1 MFTTSQ
7 FNYKS
12 ELVKKTKNPKTI
24 TTPHDHSTELNRLS
38 RIKGQID
45 GVDKMIRENRY
56 CPDIAIQIKAIRSAL
71 RSLEANIVESHIKHC
86 VTAAIKSRDQKTI
99 NKKLEEVLLIIKG
112 QG

>member
-1 MFTTSQ
+1 MIKTA
-7 FNYKS
+7 
-12 ELVKKTKNPKTI
+12 KKTKKDIPLAI
-24 TTPHDHSTELNRLS
+24 SHDHSAELNRLN

-45 GVDKMIRENRY
+45 GIDKMIRENRY
-56 CPDIAIQIKAIRSAL
+56 CPDIVIQIKAIRSAL

-86 VTAAIKSRDQKTI
+86 VTTAIKSRDQKTI